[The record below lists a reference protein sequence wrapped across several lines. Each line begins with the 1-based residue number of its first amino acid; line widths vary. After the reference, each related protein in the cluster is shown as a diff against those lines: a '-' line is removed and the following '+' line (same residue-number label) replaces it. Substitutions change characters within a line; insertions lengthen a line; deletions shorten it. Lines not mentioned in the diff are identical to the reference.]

1 MKPIS
6 KVNDL
11 RASTALMIKM
21 MKDLDLIIRIVDTMQ
36 EREYL
41 TDRRQID
48 EREEK
53 LLWERGAYG
62 KSVLADWLQHGEVK
76 NHYEVSVRLSL
87 MLKIPSNRFVAVVD
101 DLAHVYE
108 RRYHELTHRCVMKQ
122 AERQERRKQ
131 ELNQQFT
138 KKKFNPL
145 AVSAFA

>member
-41 TDRRQID
+41 TDRRQI
-48 EREEK
+48 EKREEK
-53 LLWERGAYG
+53 LLWERGTYG
-62 KSVLADWLQHGEVK
+62 KCVLADWLENGEVK
-76 NHYEVSVRLSL
+76 KHYEVAVRLSL

-108 RRYHELTHRCVMKQ
+108 RRYHELTHRCVVKQ
-122 AERQERRKQ
+122 AERQERNKQ
-131 ELNQQFT
+131 ELNALFT
-138 KKKFNPL
+138 KKKFQPL
-145 AVSAFA
+145 AAGVFA